1 MLRRAALIALVAAL
15 AGVAMLATV
24 PAATATTEPAV
35 TFFVLVPVND
45 ARVVISCPACPGHH
59 QFRRGWAAH
68 FDVVNKGTKPY
79 TVDIGGLRTRELRA
93 GTEAA
98 PQRLLRQSRAV
109 PVQGRGQH
117 PAARKKAGFASS
129 SPWPAAPGLPR
140 GGHRCN
146 RRIERRG
153 GDRPA

>member
-1 MLRRAALIALVAAL
+1 MLRKGALVVLVAAL

-68 FDVVNKGTKPY
+68 FDVVNRGTKPY
-79 TVDIGGLRTRELRA
+79 TVDIGGLRTRELRP
-93 GTEAA
+93 GQK
-98 PQRLLRQSRAV
+98 QRLSAYFDNRGRFQYKVVGSAV
-109 PVQGRGQH
+109 PRHKGWLRV
-117 PAARKKAGFASS
+117 
-129 SPWPAAPGLPR
+129 
-140 GGHRCN
+140 
-146 RRIERRG
+146 I
-153 GDRPA
+153 

>member
-1 MLRRAALIALVAAL
+1 MLRKGALIVLVAAL

-68 FDVVNKGTKPY
+68 FDVVNRGTKPY
-79 TVDIGGLRTRELRA
+79 TVDIGGLRTRELRP
-93 GTEAA
+93 GQK
-98 PQRLLRQSRAV
+98 QRLSAYFDNRGRFQYKVVGSAV
-109 PVQGRGQH
+109 PRHKGWFRV
-117 PAARKKAGFASS
+117 
-129 SPWPAAPGLPR
+129 
-140 GGHRCN
+140 
-146 RRIERRG
+146 I
-153 GDRPA
+153 

>member
-1 MLRRAALIALVAAL
+1 MLRRAALITLIAGL

-35 TFFVLVPVND
+35 TFFVLVPVTD

-79 TVDIGGLRTRELRA
+79 MVDIGGLRTRDLRP
-93 GTEAA
+93 GQK
-98 PQRLLRQSRAV
+98 QRISAYFDSRGRFPFKVVGSSVPRHKGWLRV
-109 PVQGRGQH
+109 
-117 PAARKKAGFASS
+117 
-129 SPWPAAPGLPR
+129 
-140 GGHRCN
+140 
-146 RRIERRG
+146 I
-153 GDRPA
+153 

>member
-1 MLRRAALIALVAAL
+1 MLRKGALVVLVAAL

-68 FDVVNKGTKPY
+68 FDVVNRGTKPY
-79 TVDIGGLRTRELRA
+79 TVDIGGLRTRELRP
-93 GTEAA
+93 GQK
-98 PQRLLRQSRAV
+98 QRLSAYFDNRGRFQYKVVGSAV
-109 PVQGRGQH
+109 PRHKGWFRV
-117 PAARKKAGFASS
+117 
-129 SPWPAAPGLPR
+129 
-140 GGHRCN
+140 
-146 RRIERRG
+146 I
-153 GDRPA
+153 